1 MRAILL
7 AVGLT
12 ALGASAA
19 RAQWLE
25 LSVPTRPKA
34 DAAAIDQGKVV
45 YQEKCLS
52 CHGEKGD
59 GNGPVAPYL
68 WPKPRDLT
76 MASYMLRTTASGELP
91 TDEDLFRTVTLGM
104 MGTGMPAWEQGLTVE
119 QRWQVIFYIK
129 TFAADLFDN
138 PAMDPYQRV
147 VTTGK
152 APRGNASETIAEGRK
167 WYDKAK
173 CAECHGASG
182 RGDGGKGADL
192 RDDRGYPSK
201 PLDMY
206 LKWKFKG
213 GRTVEDFYTRLTTGL
228 DGTPMPSYAK
238 DLNDEQRWQLA
249 AYSMSLPDLSAQER
263 TTPTVLDAGRSNDS
277 LPTTPDDARWEAA
290 TEFLLPLSG
299 QATFRPR
306 WQIPSVTD
314 LSVRALFND
323 RELALRL
330 AWNDTRPDT
339 LPGDPAQAAIDG
351 WRSDSM
357 FPVIF
362 ADSGR
367 VQNRYADAAEAMLP
381 AKLAEGSPLPH
392 FVYGSPSDPVDLWR
406 WSAEH
411 GAVSH
416 LRATGADGPPK
427 PQALEEPAPPASVTP
442 EPAEPHVHNAPEAP
456 QPTEHHEH
464 PAGEWKDGRWSVV
477 IRVPLGSG
485 AVDAASP
492 GGAQPRAG
500 QFVPMAFHVWDGGN
514 SETGLRMALS
524 SWYYVKLASPTPF
537 TKYLAVV
544 LVFGAAVMVQYGV
557 IQWTRRRAAN
567 GELAE
572 YGVRPD

>member
-1 MRAILL
+1 MRAIVIAAGISLL
-7 AVGLT
+7 GLSPT
-12 ALGASAA
+12 

-25 LSVPTRPKA
+25 LRVPARPKV
-34 DAAAIDQGKVV
+34 DSAAVARGKVI
-45 YQEKCLS
+45 YQDKCAS
-52 CHGEKGD
+52 CHGDQGD

-68 WPKPRDLT
+68 WPRPRDLT
-76 MASYMLRTTASGELP
+76 AASYMLRTTASGELP
-91 TDEDLFRTVTLGM
+91 TDEDLFRTITLGM
-104 MGTGMPAWEQGLTVE
+104 MGTGMPAWGQALSVE

-138 PAMDPYQRV
+138 PAMDPYQHMVKRA
-147 VTTGK
+147 K
-152 APRGNASETIAEGRK
+152 APRGSKSEMIAEGRK
-167 WYDKAK
+167 WYEKAK

-192 RDDRGYPSK
+192 RDDRGYPSR

-213 GRTVEDFYTRLTTGL
+213 GQTVEDFYTRLTTGL

-238 DLNDEQRWQLA
+238 DLTDDQRWQLA
-249 AYSMSLPDLSAQER
+249 HYSMSLPDLSAQER
-263 TTPTVLDAGRSNDS
+263 TTPTVLEARPGGNPLPSNA
-277 LPTTPDDARWEAA
+277 DDPAWETAA
-290 TEFLLPLSG
+290 EFLLPLTG

-330 AWNDTRPDT
+330 SWDDTRPDT
-339 LPGDPAQAAIDG
+339 LPGDSAQAAADG

-367 VQNRYADAAEAMLP
+367 VRNRYPDAAETMLP
-381 AKLAEGSPLPH
+381 AKLGQAGPLPH

-427 PQALEEPAPPASVTP
+427 TQDSV
-442 EPAEPHVHNAPEAP
+442 EQHVHDAS
-456 QPTEHHEH
+456 Q
-464 PAGEWKDGRWSVV
+464 WKDGRWTVV
-477 IRVPLGSG
+477 IRVPLGSEAAADG
-485 AVDAASP
+485 HTHDAGVVYSET
-492 GGAQPRAG
+492 G
-500 QFVPMAFHVWDGGN
+500 QFIPVAFHVWDGGN

-524 SWYYVKLASPTPF
+524 SWYYVKVGPPASPVR
-537 TKYLAVV
+537 YLLV
-544 LVFGAAVMVQYGV
+544 LLALGGAIVAEYGMVR
-557 IQWTRRRAAN
+557 WTRKRGAR
-567 GELAE
+567 GELVE
-572 YGVRPD
+572 YGVRPDEVKS